1 MRRASAVR
9 KPSGTLVCEEV
20 DELDDSN
27 WAAAHYRVE
36 RSSTGLMLSER
47 KLKKVAEQ
55 AVRFG
60 DPTPEAAHD
69 VVRIFDR
76 AGNAVFERD
85 WGRDR
90 PSAMSQEAQIVDDLL
105 RLDVLRFRAKW
116 SIAAPLEAE
125 PPGPEAPG
133 AS

>member
-1 MRRASAVR
+1 M
-9 KPSGTLVCEEV
+9 

-36 RSSTGLMLSER
+36 RTSTGVMASKR

-60 DPTPEAAHD
+60 DPAPEDPHD

-76 AGNAVFERD
+76 GGNAVFERD

-105 RLDVLRFRAKW
+105 KLEVLRFRSKW
-116 SIAAPLEAE
+116 GILAPVETE

-133 AS
+133 AF